1 MIKVLKWW
9 YQSIMNVVFEVIQNE
24 TLCAPW
30 SASTHILEVCL
41 LMVCWRCSAPPP
53 RFYLCCSAPLLLITT
68 QNVPNDLKRR
78 IFSINASAEASFLS
92 FCPADLTSQWRYCPD
107 LKIVNWSTLY
117 SFTLFIGHYNQTSN
131 TEQKLWYLDIMRSI
145 NIQGAQMPPKVY
157 SS

>member
-1 MIKVLKWW
+1 ML
-9 YQSIMNVVFEVIQNE
+9 SIEEFRHE

-53 RFYLCCSAPLLLITT
+53 HFYLCCSAPLLLVTALSLTDEHKMTPIVW
-68 QNVPNDLKRR
+68 NREYW
-78 IFSINASAEASFLS
+78 ASMPLQKPFVL
-92 FCPADLTSQWRYCPD
+92 FCPADLTSYWRYCPD

-131 TEQKLWYLDIMRSI
+131 TKQKLWYLDIMRSI
-145 NIQGAQMPPKVY
+145 NIQGAQMPPKVCN
-157 SS
+157 S